1 MRVDNQVYKAQPA
14 EKTAKEILNSFN
26 SNGKSNGHD
35 MKKIRLS
42 KQGLYDLLEGMP
54 RNKPEMQLFD
64 SLMIMLILF
73 NVLAVI
79 LGTVDSVA
87 QKHNIWFLLFEGF
100 SVAVFTIELLLR
112 YWVTRFPPASA
123 PKVSFWASPF
133 NWVDIISILPFY
145 LSLFITMDLRMF
157 RLLRLIRILRITR
170 YFRSMTILLSVMS
183 QETKPMV
190 SALVMIMV
198 LMLFAASG
206 IYWLEKDIQP
216 DTFGDMPSALWWVI
230 VTLSTVGYGDAVP
243 ITPTGKLLGSVVMIL
258 GIAMVALPAGMLASR
273 FTDTMHRQ
281 QEEFRNAVR
290 QNLAS
295 ADGNLPDYSTIEYYR
310 QELLIGKQEAQLII
324 NNCLKEQHKISRLCP
339 RCGEKL
345 KPTDDE

>member
-1 MRVDNQVYKAQPA
+1 M
-14 EKTAKEILNSFN
+14 KEVSIN
-26 SNGKSNGHD
+26 
-35 MKKIRLS
+35 
-42 KQGLYDLLEGMP
+42 KQGIYDLLEGMP
-54 RNKPEMQLFD
+54 RNKPGMQLFD
-64 SLMIMLILF
+64 SLMIILILL

-79 LGTVDSVA
+79 LGTVESIA
-87 QKHNIWFLLFEGF
+87 HEYNLWFLLFEGF

-112 YWVTRFPPASA
+112 YWVTRSPPPSV
-123 PKVSFWASPF
+123 PKVSFWSSPF

-170 YFRSMTILLSVMS
+170 YFRSMTILISVMS

-216 DTFGDMPSALWWVI
+216 GAFGDMPSALWWVI

-281 QEEFRNAVR
+281 QEEFRNVVR

-295 ADGNLPDYSTIEYYR
+295 GNGSIADYSTIEYYR
-310 QELLIGKQEAQLII
+310 QELLIGKKEAQLII
-324 NNCLKEQHKISRLCP
+324 NNCLKEQHKTSHLCP
-339 RCGEKL
+339 RCGEEL
-345 KPTDDE
+345 KPNDDE